1 MMIRR
6 SITIGRRSTS
16 SVLLAALFCALAG
29 PPLLAAEDPREIILR
44 SAALDQRDLELARNY
59 VYVTRTEQRR
69 LNSSGKTT
77 SVESETHEVLILYG
91 SPYRRLIAKDDKPLT
106 ADQALK
112 EQAKIDKELER
123 RRKASEKDRE
133 KLAREESK
141 SREQQA
147 AMIREVA
154 DAYSFRMLGEEDVD
168 GYRTWAIQAEPI
180 PGYHPRSSRAR
191 LLPSFRGK
199 IWITQNDYRWVK
211 VEAEAI
217 RTVSFGL
224 VLARLQPGTRVAF
237 EQKRVQGEIWLPSS
251 AHVKL
256 SARLALLKKVN
267 AEIDVTFSD
276 YRKFRSDSRIIET
289 TEAATVP

>member
-1 MMIRR
+1 
-6 SITIGRRSTS
+6 
-16 SVLLAALFCALAG
+16 VFCALSG
-29 PPLLAAEDPREIILR
+29 QPVPAAEAPRDIILR
-44 SAALDQRDLELARNY
+44 SAELDQRDLELAKNY
-59 VYVTRTEQRR
+59 VYVTRMEQRR

-91 SPYRRLIAKDDKPLT
+91 SPYRRLIAKNDKPLA
-106 ADQALK
+106 ADQERS
-112 EQAKIDKELER
+112 EQKKIDKEVER
-123 RRKASEKDRE
+123 RRKAIEKDRE
-133 KLAREESK
+133 KLAREEAK
-141 SREQQA
+141 SRQEQA

-168 GYRTWAIQAEPI
+168 GYRTWAIQADPI
-180 PGYHPRSSRAR
+180 PGYRPRSSRAK
-191 LLPSFRGK
+191 LLLNFRGK

-224 VLARLQPGTRVAF
+224 ILARLQPGTRVAF

-256 SARLALLKKVN
+256 TARLALLKKIN

-276 YRKFRSDSRIIET
+276 YRKFQSDSRIIET
-289 TEAATVP
+289 APVE